1 VSKVSKVSECVA
13 SLLCAS
19 DSSKVSKVSKVS
31 ECVASLLC
39 ASDSSNVSKVSK
51 VSECVA
57 SLLCA
62 SDSSNV
68 SKVSKVSECVASLL
82 CASDSP
88 TKSLSFFDQKND
100 FHAKIKVKKNDGLQ
114 TVRQQNLKS
123 QTRLTKKN
131 SSDRKKILKRQYPV
145 CFLRCQYL

>member
-1 VSKVSKVSECVA
+1 MKILESPMHGDFYVV
-13 SLLCAS
+13 
-19 DSSKVSKVSKVS
+19 
-31 ECVASLLC
+31 
-39 ASDSSNVSKVSK
+39 NVLGHWIFRICICKATEESTFQKLYEEIAHTVCK
-51 VSECVA
+51 CVA